1 MSCFLTAILFAF
13 VDRIEGAW
21 ASVELSLDEHIEVH
35 VSRLP
40 EGAKEGERLCYCQ
53 AVRVTSPV
61 IFRMCPDV
69 FLESQKPRSV
79 L

>member
-13 VDRIEGAW
+13 VDRIEGSW
-21 ASVELSLDEHIEVH
+21 ASVELSREEYIEVL

-40 EGAKEGERLCYCQ
+40 EGAGEGDRVCYCQ
-53 AVRVTSPV
+53 AVRGTSPV
-61 IFRMCPDV
+61 IFRTCPDV
-69 FLESQKPRSV
+69 FFESQKRRSV

>member
-13 VDRIEGAW
+13 VDRIEGSW
-21 ASVELSLDEHIEVH
+21 ASVEVGLDEHVEVH
-35 VSRLP
+35 ISRLP
-40 EGAKEGERLCYCQ
+40 GGAGEGDRLCYCQ
-53 AVRVTSPV
+53 PVRCTSPV